1 MNTLSGRYVLLTGG
15 SRGIGPVIADALARR
30 GAHLALAARSADGLR
45 DTCDALRSY
54 GIRTL
59 AVPVDL
65 ADATER
71 QRLAERVLN
80 EFDRI
85 DVLVSNAAVENEGAF
100 VQTPWPAVDQTIE
113 VNLVAPIHLTHL
125 LLPHMLRQGHGH
137 VVHVSSIGGKLGVPY
152 DAVYCGTKAALGEW
166 SRGLRLELAQT
177 GIHVSTILPGYV
189 VGVGM
194 FARFGMPP
202 PWLMGSCTPAQ
213 VATAVVRAIEAP
225 CPEVIVNSRPM
236 RPVFALA
243 QLFPRLGDWIIR
255 RSGVAEFQRKKVGG

>member
-1 MNTLSGRYVLLTGG
+1 MNSLSGRYVLLTGG
-15 SRGIGPVIADALARR
+15 SRSIRPVIADALARR
-30 GAHLALAARSADGLR
+30 AAHLALAARSADGLR

-113 VNLVAPIHLTHL
+113 VNLAAPIHLTHL

-137 VVHVSSIGGKLGVPY
+137 VVHVSSIGGKRGVPY
-152 DAVYCGTKAALGEW
+152 GAAYCGPKARSAEWGRGAGLGV
-166 SRGLRLELAQT
+166 RQT
-177 GIHVSTILPGYV
+177 GI
-189 VGVGM
+189 
-194 FARFGMPP
+194 
-202 PWLMGSCTPAQ
+202 
-213 VATAVVRAIEAP
+213 
-225 CPEVIVNSRPM
+225 
-236 RPVFALA
+236 
-243 QLFPRLGDWIIR
+243 
-255 RSGVAEFQRKKVGG
+255 